1 MIIKKWR
8 YLALFSKKDTK
19 HNFAYREKTW
29 VAQPCH
35 FQFYYDHHNWSL
47 KSIVKADFV
56 ALSEQDAPSKSK
68 VASGKDQGPLLASSN
83 YRFAIKDA
91 HDNALDGPRALE
103 MRENAM

>member
-1 MIIKKWR
+1 M
-8 YLALFSKKDTK
+8 
-19 HNFAYREKTW
+19 
-29 VAQPCH
+29 
-35 FQFYYDHHNWSL
+35 
-47 KSIVKADFV
+47 
-56 ALSEQDAPSKSK
+56 ALSEQDALSKSK